1 MRRMTVTLPQMMV
14 AIPTMMLVLA
24 MAVMM
29 MMMMMVRTC
38 HGVGDDDTDSMLVGT
53 RK

>member
-29 MMMMMVRTC
+29 MMMMVRTC
-38 HGVGDDDTDSMLVGT
+38 HGVGDDDTDSMLAGT
-53 RK
+53 R

>member
-29 MMMMMVRTC
+29 MMMVRTC

>member
-29 MMMMMVRTC
+29 MIRTC

>member
-1 MRRMTVTLPQMMV
+1 MTLPQMMV

-29 MMMMMVRTC
+29 MMVRTC
-38 HGVGDDDTDSMLVGT
+38 HGVGDDDTDSMLAGT
-53 RK
+53 R